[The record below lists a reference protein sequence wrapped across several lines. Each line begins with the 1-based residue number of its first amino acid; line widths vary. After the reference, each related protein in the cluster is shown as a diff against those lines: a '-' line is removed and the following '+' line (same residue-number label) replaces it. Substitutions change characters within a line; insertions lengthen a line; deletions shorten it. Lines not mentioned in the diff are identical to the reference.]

1 MKWPSKMLQN
11 WPLSTQRLG
20 ENTNIWYFNIQ
31 KMAIS
36 SSISEYLLF
45 CTHKSATVVDR
56 RCIFCN
62 LCNLVK
68 IKFCDNLSS
77 PTSDTY
83 SRSIFIN
90 QWKPHEGTNYKEHS
104 GIFLLFLHT
113 ISYILYYY
121 TSVIMVIVLDSS
133 VSPILVSTK
142 NT

>member
-1 MKWPSKMLQN
+1 
-11 WPLSTQRLG
+11 
-20 ENTNIWYFNIQ
+20 
-31 KMAIS
+31 MAIS

-121 TSVIMVIVLDSS
+121 TSLIMVITRLFR
-133 VSPILVSTK
+133 ITYLGQYKKYLTK
-142 NT
+142 LEKLEPFLTYSLTQKPFRVKK